1 MISARLFLETPTS
14 EKRKAI
20 DNKLSTNVTI
30 VHSNQSGLFGKGKVQ
45 KDKLDVSNAFQN
57 IRNFMN
63 F

>member
-30 VHSNQSGLFGKGKVQ
+30 VHSSQFGVFEKGKVQ